1 MKVLVKVILV
11 AAIGLLVF
19 LCWKSIQGPIDFN
32 AQREIR
38 DKAVIRRLIDIR
50 TAQVAFREI
59 NGEYTASFDSLIDF
73 VKNGKVAFVQK
84 FGDLTES
91 QMEQGMTEAN
101 ALNIIKGGNEAAI
114 KKAGLWD
121 NEKNRPQ
128 LLRDSIYVGVVENRF
143 QNRRNFAADSLR
155 FVPYGEGAQFVM
167 ATDTLTTS
175 SGFSINVF
183 EAQTPYT
190 SYLGDLDKNELNLL
204 MENVRNLPGDK
215 FVGLRV
221 GSIKTANNNAGNWE

>member
-1 MKVLVKVILV
+1 M
-11 AAIGLLVF
+11 
-19 LCWKSIQGPIDFN
+19 
-32 AQREIR
+32 
-38 DKAVIRRLIDIR
+38 
-50 TAQVAFREI
+50 AFREI